1 MAYLDNNVLT
11 VNAILT
17 KKGRETLAKTGG
29 LNITAFALSDDE
41 IDYTQ
46 FNPNH
51 PLGSA
56 YYDIAIRNTPVMEPL
71 TDESQMM
78 KYKLVTLNDGVTAVP
93 TISIAPPYI
102 NVPRTY
108 SAPIDIVP
116 STNPT
121 YNVTLGYTAIL
132 GNKNVGT
139 LVVTETN
146 SINSTTATVP
156 TFSGDLNSQTSQSSQ
171 VVVGNKFRF
180 IPNTSLSQTTTTNIT
195 IIGNESGGNAS
206 ITVTITVPTT

>member
-17 KKGRETLAKTGG
+17 KKGREILAKTGG
-29 LNITAFALSDDE
+29 LNITAFALADDE

-56 YYDIAIRNTPVMEPL
+56 YYDIAIRNTPVMEPI
-71 TDESQMM
+71 TDESQLM

-93 TISIAPPYI
+93 TINLNISSINI
-102 NVPRTY
+102 PRDFTGEILL
-108 SAPIDIVP
+108 SP

-132 GNKNVGT
+132 SNKNVGT

-146 SINSTTATVP
+146 SINSSTATIP
-156 TFSGDLNSQTSQSSQ
+156 TFAGDLASNTSQA
-171 VVVGNKFRF
+171 VVGNKFRF
-180 IPNTSLSQTTTTNIT
+180 IPNASLSKTTTTNIT
-195 IIGNESGGNAS
+195 IIGNESGGNTA
-206 ITVTITVPTT
+206 INVTVTVPTT

>member
-17 KKGRETLAKTGG
+17 KKGREILAKTGG
-29 LNITAFALSDDE
+29 LNITAFALADDE

-56 YYDIAIRNTPVMEPL
+56 YYDIAIRNTPVMEPI
-71 TDESQMM
+71 TDESQFL

-93 TISIAPPYI
+93 TINLNISSI
-102 NVPRTY
+102 NVPRDFTGEILL
-108 SAPIDIVP
+108 SP

-132 GNKNVGT
+132 SNKNVGT

-146 SINSTTATVP
+146 SINSSTATIP
-156 TFSGDLNSQTSQSSQ
+156 TFAGDLASNTSQA
-171 VVVGNKFRF
+171 VVGNKFRF
-180 IPNTSLSQTTTTNIT
+180 IPNASLAKTTTTNIT
-195 IIGNESGGNAS
+195 IIGNESGGNTA
-206 ITVTITVPTT
+206 INVTVTVPTT

>member
-1 MAYLDNNVLT
+1 MAYLNNNVLT

-17 KKGRETLAKTGG
+17 KKGREVLAKTGG

-56 YYDIAIRNTPVMEPL
+56 YFDIAIRNTPIMEPI
-71 TDESQMM
+71 TDESQML
-78 KYKLVTLNDGVTAVP
+78 KYKLVTLNSGVTSVP
-93 TISIAPPYI
+93 TITIAPPI
-102 NVPRTY
+102 ISVPRTY
-108 SAPIDIVP
+108 TAAIDIIP
-116 STNPT
+116 NTTPT

-132 GNKNVGT
+132 ANKNVGT

-146 SINSTTATVP
+146 NLNSTTSTIP
-156 TFSGDLNSQTSQSSQ
+156 TFSGDLASQSSQ
-171 VVVGNKFRF
+171 VVIGNKFRF
-180 IPNTSLSQTTTTNIT
+180 IPNSSLSTTTTTNIT
-195 IIGNESGGNAS
+195 IIGNESGGSSS
-206 ITVTITVPTT
+206 ITVTVSVPTT

>member
-17 KKGRETLAKTGG
+17 KKGREILAKTGG
-29 LNITAFALSDDE
+29 LNITAFALADDE

-51 PLGSA
+51 PLCSA
-56 YYDIAIRNTPVMEPL
+56 YYDIAIRNTPVMEPI
-71 TDESQMM
+71 TDESQLM

-93 TISIAPPYI
+93 TINLNISSI
-102 NVPRTY
+102 NVPRDFTGEILL
-108 SAPIDIVP
+108 SP

-132 GNKNVGT
+132 SNKNVGT

-146 SINSTTATVP
+146 SINSSTATIP
-156 TFSGDLNSQTSQSSQ
+156 TFAGDLASNTSQA
-171 VVVGNKFRF
+171 VVGNKFRF
-180 IPNTSLSQTTTTNIT
+180 IPNASLSKTTTTNIT
-195 IIGNESGGNAS
+195 IIGNESGGNTA
-206 ITVTITVPTT
+206 INVTVTVPTT

>member
-1 MAYLDNNVLT
+1 MAYLNNNILT
-11 VNAILT
+11 VNAVLT
-17 KKGRETLAKTGG
+17 KKGREILAKTGG
-29 LNITAFALSDDE
+29 LNITAFALADDE

-56 YYDIAIRNTPVMEPL
+56 YYDIAIRNTPVMEPI
-71 TDESQMM
+71 TDESQLM

-93 TISIAPPYI
+93 TISVAQ
-102 NVPRTY
+102 NVLSFDRDYTGEILI
-108 SAPIDIVP
+108 SP

-121 YNVTLGYTAIL
+121 YNVVLGYTAIL
-132 GNKNVGT
+132 ANKNVGT

-146 SINSTTATVP
+146 SINSSTATIP
-156 TFSGDLNSQTSQSSQ
+156 TFSGDLTSQTSQ

-180 IPNTSLSQTTTTNIT
+180 VPNAGLSKTTTTNIT
-195 IIGNESGGNAS
+195 IIGNESGGNTS
-206 ITVTITVPTT
+206 ITVTVKVPATT

>member
-17 KKGRETLAKTGG
+17 KKGREILAKTGG
-29 LNITAFALSDDE
+29 LNITAFALADDE

-56 YYDIAIRNTPVMEPL
+56 YFDIAIRNTPVMEPI
-71 TDESQMM
+71 TDESQVM
-78 KYKLVTLNDGVTAVP
+78 KYKLVTLNNGVTAVP
-93 TISIAPPYI
+93 TITISPPFI
-102 NVPRTY
+102 SVPRTY
-108 SAPIDIVP
+108 TSTIDIVP

-132 GNKNVGT
+132 ANKNIGT

-146 SINSTTATVP
+146 SINSSTATVP
-156 TFSGDLNSQTSQSSQ
+156 IFAGDLASQASQ

-180 IPNTSLSQTTTTNIT
+180 IPNTSLSKTTTTNIT

-206 ITVTITVPTT
+206 INVTVSVPTT

>member
-17 KKGRETLAKTGG
+17 KKGREILAKTGG
-29 LNITAFALSDDE
+29 LNITAFALADDE

-56 YYDIAIRNTPVMEPL
+56 YYDIAIRNTPVMEPI
-71 TDESQMM
+71 TDESQLM

-93 TISIAPPYI
+93 TINLNISSI
-102 NVPRTY
+102 NVPRDFTGEILL
-108 SAPIDIVP
+108 SP

-132 GNKNVGT
+132 SNKNVGT

-146 SINSTTATVP
+146 SINSSTATIP
-156 TFSGDLNSQTSQSSQ
+156 TFTGDLASNTSQA
-171 VVVGNKFRF
+171 VVGNKFRF
-180 IPNTSLSQTTTTNIT
+180 IPNASLSKTTTTNIT
-195 IIGNESGGNAS
+195 IIGNESGGNNA
-206 ITVTITVPTT
+206 INVTVTVPTT

>member
-17 KKGRETLAKTGG
+17 KKGREILAKTGG

-51 PLGSA
+51 PMGSA
-56 YYDIAIRNTPVMEPL
+56 YYDIAIRNTPIMEPL
-71 TDESQMM
+71 TDESQVM

-93 TISIAPPYI
+93 TISISPSVI
-102 NVPRTY
+102 SVPRTY
-108 SAPIDIVP
+108 TSAIDIIP
-116 STNPT
+116 STTPT

-132 GNKNVGT
+132 SNKIVGT

-156 TFSGDLNSQTSQSSQ
+156 SFSGDLASQSSQ
-171 VVVGNKFRF
+171 VVIGNKFRF
-180 IPNTSLSQTTTTNIT
+180 IPNASLTKTTTANIT
-195 IIGNESGGNAS
+195 IIGNESGGNAA
-206 ITVTITVPTT
+206 INVTVNVPTTT

>member
-11 VNAILT
+11 VNAVLT
-17 KKGRETLAKTGG
+17 KKGREILAKTGG
-29 LNITAFALSDDE
+29 LNITAFALADDE

-56 YYDIAIRNTPVMEPL
+56 FYDISIRNTPIMEPI
-71 TDESQMM
+71 TDESQLM

-93 TISIAPPYI
+93 TISVAQTVITVDRNYTGEI
-102 NVPRTY
+102 LI
-108 SAPIDIVP
+108 SP

-132 GNKNVGT
+132 ANKDVGT
-139 LVVTETN
+139 LIVTETN
-146 SINSTTATVP
+146 SLNSTSATVP
-156 TFSGDLNSQTSQSSQ
+156 SFTGDLSSQTSQS
-171 VVVGNKFRF
+171 VVGNKFRF
-180 IPNTSLSQTTTTNIT
+180 IPNAGLAKTTTTNIT
-195 IIGNESGGNAS
+195 IIGNESGGNTS
-206 ITVTITVPTT
+206 ITVTVTVPTT

>member
-11 VNAILT
+11 VNAVLT
-17 KKGRETLAKTGG
+17 KKGREILAKTGG
-29 LNITAFALSDDE
+29 LNITAFALADDE

-56 YYDIAIRNTPVMEPL
+56 YYDIAIRNTPVMEPI
-71 TDESQMM
+71 TDESQLM

-93 TISIAPPYI
+93 TINLNISSI
-102 NVPRTY
+102 NVPRDFTGEILL
-108 SAPIDIVP
+108 SP

-132 GNKNVGT
+132 ANKNVGT

-156 TFSGDLNSQTSQSSQ
+156 TFAGDLASNTSQA
-171 VVVGNKFRF
+171 VVGNKFRF
-180 IPNTSLSQTTTTNIT
+180 IPNASLSKTTTTNIT
-195 IIGNESGGNAS
+195 VIGNESGGNTS
-206 ITVTITVPTT
+206 INVTVTVPTT

>member
-17 KKGRETLAKTGG
+17 KKGIEILAKTGG
-29 LNITAFALSDDE
+29 LNITAFALADDE

-56 YYDIAIRNTPVMEPL
+56 YYDIAIRNTPVMEPI
-71 TDESQMM
+71 TDESQLM

-93 TISIAPPYI
+93 TINLNISSI
-102 NVPRTY
+102 NVPRDFTGEILL
-108 SAPIDIVP
+108 SP

-132 GNKNVGT
+132 SNKNVGT

-146 SINSTTATVP
+146 SINSSTATIP
-156 TFSGDLNSQTSQSSQ
+156 TFAGDLASNTSQA
-171 VVVGNKFRF
+171 VVGNKFRF
-180 IPNTSLSQTTTTNIT
+180 IPNASLSKTTTTNIT
-195 IIGNESGGNAS
+195 IIGNESGGNTA
-206 ITVTITVPTT
+206 INVTVTVPTT

>member
-17 KKGRETLAKTGG
+17 KKGREILAKTGG
-29 LNITAFALSDDE
+29 LNITAFALADDE

-56 YYDIAIRNTPVMEPL
+56 YYDIAIRNTPVMEPI
-71 TDESQMM
+71 TDESQLM

-93 TISIAPPYI
+93 TINLNISSI
-102 NVPRTY
+102 NVPRDFTGEILL
-108 SAPIDIVP
+108 SP
-116 STNPT
+116 STNPI

-132 GNKNVGT
+132 SNKNVGT

-146 SINSTTATVP
+146 SINSSTATIP
-156 TFSGDLNSQTSQSSQ
+156 TFAGDLASNTSQA
-171 VVVGNKFRF
+171 VVGNKFRF
-180 IPNTSLSQTTTTNIT
+180 IPNASLAKTTTTNIT
-195 IIGNESGGNAS
+195 IIGNESGGNTA
-206 ITVTITVPTT
+206 INVTVTVPTT

>member
-17 KKGRETLAKTGG
+17 KKGREILAKTGG
-29 LNITAFALSDDE
+29 LNITAFALADDE

-56 YYDIAIRNTPVMEPL
+56 YFDIAIRNTPLMEPI
-71 TDESQMM
+71 TDESQVM
-78 KYKLVTLNDGVTAVP
+78 KYKLVTLNNGVTAVP
-93 TISIAPPYI
+93 TISISPPFI
-102 NVPRTY
+102 SVPKTY
-108 SAPIDIVP
+108 TSTIDIVP

-132 GNKNVGT
+132 SNKNVGT
-139 LVVTETN
+139 LIVTETN
-146 SINSTTATVP
+146 SINSSTATVP
-156 TFSGDLNSQTSQSSQ
+156 TFSGDLASQSSQ

-180 IPNTSLSQTTTTNIT
+180 IPNTSLSKTTTTNIT

-206 ITVTITVPTT
+206 INVTVSVPTT